1 MGWLESDLLLSSV
14 VITGLWLVVSGLLVS
29 RLLVSR
35 LLVSRALV
43 RGLLVVAVAGLVVDG
58 LNSGWIGIAHG
69 LIAVGALLLLLQLKF
84 HLEQLDF
91 LLLLDQGKII
101 GRPCRLLLLPLL
113 AAVDDLTDES
123 TAESDELGLCG
134 VAAVAA
140 GLIRGPIAVISAI
153 AT

>member
-1 MGWLESDLLLSSV
+1 M
-14 VITGLWLVVSGLLVS
+14 ITGLWLVVSGLLVG

-43 RGLLVVAVAGLVVDG
+43 RGLLYVSVAGLVVDG

-69 LIAVGALLLLLQLKF
+69 AIAVVALLLLQLKF
-84 HLEQLDF
+84 HFEQLDF
-91 LLLLDQGKII
+91 LLLLDQGQIV
-101 GRPCRLLLLPLL
+101 GRTCWLVLLPLL
-113 AAVDDLTDES
+113 AAVDDVTDEP
-123 TAESDELGLCG
+123 TAESDELGLSG

-140 GLIRGPIAVISAI
+140 GLIRGPLAVISAI